1 MYGMDQFENE
11 LKELRIVLSDVQ
23 KQQFE
28 EYYKLL
34 VEWNEVMNLTAI
46 TDYKDVMKKHFFD
59 SLTVVR
65 AYPEILTEAV
75 SVIDIGTGAG
85 FPGIPLKIAFPQIRL
100 TLLDSLQK
108 RLKFL
113 QEVSDKLELGEI
125 QMLHGRAEDYAKQ
138 PEFREHFD
146 LCVSRAVANLST
158 LSELCIPYVKE
169 NGKFIPYKAERA
181 EAEIEAAQTAVDLL
195 GGEISDK
202 IEFQLPGG
210 DMGRTLVVIDKIKKT
225 PKKYPR
231 KAGTPAKMP
240 IV

>member
-65 AYPEILTEAV
+65 AYPEILAEAV

-85 FPGIPLKIAFPQIRL
+85 FR
-100 TLLDSLQK
+100 
-108 RLKFL
+108 
-113 QEVSDKLELGEI
+113 
-125 QMLHGRAEDYAKQ
+125 
-138 PEFREHFD
+138 EFR
-146 LCVSRAVANLST
+146 
-158 LSELCIPYVKE
+158 
-169 NGKFIPYKAERA
+169 
-181 EAEIEAAQTAVDLL
+181 
-195 GGEISDK
+195 
-202 IEFQLPGG
+202 
-210 DMGRTLVVIDKIKKT
+210 
-225 PKKYPR
+225 
-231 KAGTPAKMP
+231 
-240 IV
+240 

>member
-23 KQQFE
+23 KQQF
-28 EYYKLL
+28 L

-113 QEVSDKLELGEI
+113 QEVSDKLELDPDASWQSRGLCKTARV
-125 QMLHGRAEDYAKQ
+125 QRA
-138 PEFREHFD
+138 FRFM
-146 LCVSRAVANLST
+146 CFKSS
-158 LSELCIPYVKE
+158 S
-169 NGKFIPYKAERA
+169 KFINA
-181 EAEIEAAQTAVDLL
+181 
-195 GGEISDK
+195 
-202 IEFQLPGG
+202 F
-210 DMGRTLVVIDKIKKT
+210 
-225 PKKYPR
+225 
-231 KAGTPAKMP
+231 
-240 IV
+240 

>member
-65 AYPEILTEAV
+65 AYPEILTEVV

-85 FPGIPLKIAFPQIRL
+85 FPGSRCMPANADASGRCGRTGSPQNR
-100 TLLDSLQK
+100 
-108 RLKFL
+108 R
-113 QEVSDKLELGEI
+113 G
-125 QMLHGRAEDYAKQ
+125 
-138 PEFREHFD
+138 
-146 LCVSRAVANLST
+146 
-158 LSELCIPYVKE
+158 
-169 NGKFIPYKAERA
+169 
-181 EAEIEAAQTAVDLL
+181 EAAS
-195 GGEISDK
+195 G
-202 IEFQLPGG
+202 
-210 DMGRTLVVIDKIKKT
+210 
-225 PKKYPR
+225 
-231 KAGTPAKMP
+231 
-240 IV
+240 

>member
-65 AYPEILTEAV
+65 AYPEIITENV

-100 TLLDSLQK
+100 TFLDS
-108 RLKFL
+108 F
-113 QEVSDKLELGEI
+113 S
-125 QMLHGRAEDYAKQ
+125 
-138 PEFREHFD
+138 
-146 LCVSRAVANLST
+146 N
-158 LSELCIPYVKE
+158 
-169 NGKFIPYKAERA
+169 
-181 EAEIEAAQTAVDLL
+181 
-195 GGEISDK
+195 
-202 IEFQLPGG
+202 
-210 DMGRTLVVIDKIKKT
+210 
-225 PKKYPR
+225 
-231 KAGTPAKMP
+231 
-240 IV
+240 

>member
-158 LSELCIPYVKE
+158 LSELCLPYVKE
-169 NGKFIPYKAERA
+169 NGKFIPYKAEKA
-181 EAEIEAAQTAVDLL
+181 EAEIEAAQKAVDLL
-195 GGEISDK
+195 GDK

-231 KAGTPAKMP
+231 KAGTPAKTP

>member
-65 AYPEILTEAV
+65 AYPEILTEVV

-125 QMLHGRAEDYAKQ
+125 RCFMAEQ
-138 PEFREHFD
+138 RTMQN
-146 LCVSRAVANLST
+146 SQS
-158 LSELCIPYVKE
+158 SESISIYV
-169 NGKFIPYKAERA
+169 
-181 EAEIEAAQTAVDLL
+181 
-195 GGEISDK
+195 
-202 IEFQLPGG
+202 FQEQ
-210 DMGRTLVVIDKIKKT
+210 
-225 PKKYPR
+225 
-231 KAGTPAKMP
+231 
-240 IV
+240 

>member
-59 SLTVVR
+59 SLTVVC

-85 FPGIPLKIAFPQIRL
+85 FPGIPLKIAFPQIF
-100 TLLDSLQK
+100 TK
-108 RLKFL
+108 TI
-113 QEVSDKLELGEI
+113 EV
-125 QMLHGRAEDYAKQ
+125 
-138 PEFREHFD
+138 F
-146 LCVSRAVANLST
+146 T
-158 LSELCIPYVKE
+158 
-169 NGKFIPYKAERA
+169 
-181 EAEIEAAQTAVDLL
+181 
-195 GGEISDK
+195 GG
-202 IEFQLPGG
+202 F
-210 DMGRTLVVIDKIKKT
+210 
-225 PKKYPR
+225 
-231 KAGTPAKMP
+231 
-240 IV
+240 